1 MADQARVMSRVRGL
15 LGDFGTEF
23 RDVLTGT
30 GDLDEYDLSERNVTV
45 TKAYRLQAGQTT
57 DLVAGTDYTLAPRE
71 GRLIFRDGLGVLP
84 LGVVVIVEGRASGMF
99 DDAELSMHL
108 QDAVLQHCSD
118 RVITVR
124 YRSKEGFYR
133 YDDEPVGITNLPE
146 VEELPLATLAAVNAL
161 WAVVTDAASDVDI
174 STAEGTHISRS
185 QRYTQLLAQIENLE
199 TRYKDLCQQLNVGLY
214 RIEQST
220 LRRVSRYNNRLVP
233 VFTSREYDDSAYP
246 TRQLPPID
254 RRNEDAS
261 GIPSPVISGLTG

>member
-1 MADQARVMSRVRGL
+1 MADNARIMSRVRSL

-23 RDVLTGT
+23 RDVLTGV
-30 GDLDEYDLSERNVTV
+30 GELDEYDLSETNATV
-45 TKAYRLQAGQTT
+45 TKAFKLQDGKST
-57 DLVAGTDYTLAPRE
+57 DLRPGVDYTVATRE
-71 GRLIFRDGLGVLP
+71 GRIIFRDGIGVLP
-84 LGVVVIVEGRASGMF
+84 LGAVVIVEGTAGGMF
-99 DDAELSMHL
+99 DDEELSIHL
-108 QDAVLQHCSD
+108 HDAVLQHCSD

-133 YDDEPVGITNLPE
+133 YDDEPLGIANLPE

-161 WAVVTDAASDVDI
+161 WALVTDAASDVDI
-174 STAEGTHISRS
+174 NTAEGTHISRS
-185 QRYTQLLAQIENLE
+185 QRYTQLLSQIENLE
-199 TRYKDLCQQLNVGLY
+199 TRYRELCQQLNVGLY

-254 RRNEDAS
+254 KRNEDPS
-261 GIPSPVISGLTG
+261 GIPAPVISGLTG